1 MSSTIETAVPDPEL
15 LPDEDHTLVPIEKL
29 IHGEH
34 NPRRVPPKKRL
45 RQSISGSGINR
56 PLIVRPD
63 PTEDVYH
70 IIDGWQRY
78 QAATDCGWELL
89 PVKICETL
97 LEAFEETNMA
107 SMGRREWTI
116 YDRAQFCRSLYEEL
130 KTDEDSK
137 MAVARRVGSQL
148 DRDPNAVRRY
158 VNVLSLPD
166 VIHPLLSNGPDGT
179 DKQWTVLKNYNP
191 DVRQYSGLWWE
202 VANVLATRQSEV
214 SQDRLIAI
222 AAHAVAF
229 DDHTD
234 AKEFIKTAV
243 ADDQRPLDMI
253 RREVLTGNNHD
264 QYLIIP
270 RVAVRLSPEEKQAMM
285 DHCHQNRISLSDIV
299 TEAITSLADGVTE
312 DDTESNASG

>member
-148 DRDPNAVRRY
+148 NRNPNVVRQY
-158 VNVLSLPD
+158 VNVLSLPE
-166 VIHPLLSNGPDGT
+166 VIHPLLSNGPEGT
-179 DKQWTVLKNYNP
+179 DKQWAVLKNFNP
-191 DVRQYSGLWWE
+191 DVRQYSGLWWQ
-202 VANVLATRQSEV
+202 VADILATRQSEV
-214 SQDRLIAI
+214 SEDRLTAI

-229 DDHTD
+229 KDQTD

-243 ADDQRPLDMI
+243 ADDHRPLDMI
-253 RREVLTGNNHD
+253 RREVLTGYNHD
-264 QYLIIP
+264 QYLIVP
-270 RVAVRLSPEEKQAMM
+270 RVAVKLSPEKKQAMM
-285 DHCHQNRISLSDIV
+285 DYCHQNRISLSEVV
-299 TEAITSLADGVTE
+299 TEEIESLAKKATDNR
-312 DDTESNASG
+312 SNEEF